1 MMAFSG
7 ARGNISQVRQ
17 LVGMRGLMAD
27 PSGRIINFPI
37 QSNFREGLTLTEYV
51 ISCYGARKGV
61 VDTALRTA
69 TSGYL
74 TRRLVD
80 VAQHVI
86 IRVYDCLTL
95 RGIFLTDLK
104 TNNNKKLLSLKNRL
118 IGRVLAE
125 DINNILPNF
134 NIHSFFTSNS
144 INTYTLKKLKHKK
157 IGIKNQVITTE
168 LVDIL
173 LKNKKSILVRS
184 SLTCQDKN
192 YVCQLCYG
200 WSLSS
205 NNLVSL
211 GESVGIIAA
220 QSIGE
225 PGTQLTMRTFHTGGV
240 FSGHSSNEIIAKFN
254 GKIDFPQIVN
264 GKLVRTTHGKICLLY
279 TSPSPRDRQKSR
291 MPSSA

>member
-1 MMAFSG
+1 MCI
-7 ARGNISQVRQ
+7 RDR
-17 LVGMRGLMAD
+17 
-27 PSGRIINFPI
+27 
-37 QSNFREGLTLTEYV
+37 YV

-69 TSGYL
+69 TSVYL

-86 IRVYDCLTL
+86 ISVYDCLTL

-125 DINNILPNF
+125 DINNILPNATV
-134 NIHSFFTSNS
+134 HSFFTSNS

-192 YVCQLCYG
+192 YVCQLCL
-200 WSLSS
+200 SLIHIS
-205 NNLVSL
+205 
-211 GESVGIIAA
+211 
-220 QSIGE
+220 E
-225 PGTQLTMRTFHTGGV
+225 PTR
-240 FSGHSSNEIIAKFN
+240 
-254 GKIDFPQIVN
+254 P
-264 GKLVRTTHGKICLLY
+264 Y
-279 TSPSPRDRQKSR
+279 
-291 MPSSA
+291 